1 MKTIAERAYDYA
13 DEKWGDIDE
22 YHADTVAVS
31 AYIAG
36 AEEQKSIDEEVR
48 LKKSDDMTQAEYDRE
63 VAFANWYH
71 QNGKGTPTYSDAI
84 EWARKDLLDK
94 ACKWLK
100 ENARDYA
107 CATVRCPYGE
117 EEEIICDVHPE
128 IVEGFRKAMEE

>member
-1 MKTIAERAYDYA
+1 MKGIEERAILNLQY
-13 DEKWGDIDE
+13 EKDFLGRNLSDDM
-22 YHADTVAVS
+22 VCR
-31 AYIAG
+31 AYIKG
-36 AEEQKSIDEEVR
+36 ATEQKAIDEEVR

-63 VAFANWYH
+63 VAFADWYH

-84 EWARKDLLDK
+84 EWSKKDLLDK

-117 EEEIICDVHPE
+117 EEEIICDVHLE
-128 IVEGFRKAMEE
+128 IVEDFRKAMEE